1 MSERFVALTVLGA
14 VLFAG
19 CAGHRTVSVSGDQSA
34 SAEWATEV
42 ALAQAVGAMDLPEGE
57 GTRLRLEVTGPE
69 TVRDSAQRI
78 VADALIGRDYRL
90 TDDAPTVMT
99 VRVDSGSA
107 ANAGAGGSGSSTQRA
122 SARLHAVIVA
132 ADGSSQTYTGA
143 GVVQSAINERAT
155 GVPGS
160 MNRSLKRGSRAG
172 VLRAVKPVIITVALT
187 VMAWALYSY
196 RG

>member
-1 MSERFVALTVLGA
+1 MSARFVAPAVLGA

-19 CAGHRTVSVSGDQSA
+19 CAGHRTVSGPGDQSA
-34 SAEWATEV
+34 SAGWATEV
-42 ALAQAVGAMDLPEGE
+42 AIAQAVGAMDLPEGE

-69 TVRDSAQRI
+69 TIRDSARRI

-90 TDDAPTVMT
+90 TDDAQAVMT
-99 VRVDSGSA
+99 VHVDSSSVA
-107 ANAGAGGSGSSTQRA
+107 DAGAGGSGMRVQRA

-132 ADGSSQTYTGA
+132 ADGSRQTYTGA
-143 GVVQSAINERAT
+143 GVVQSAMNERAA